1 LPDARVNGA
10 YIFEVKY
17 ARSLKYRGNLRRIL
31 GLGIVAMTLDKL
43 IIEFD
48 KGLRTLLAP
57 AQSSRPLPGG
67 DLSEPEL
74 TVADKKHAAGLM
86 RVNHVGE
93 VCAQALYQ
101 GQALTARDPAAR
113 TALED
118 AAREETEHLAWC
130 ESRIHALGGRKSL
143 LNPVWYASSLALG
156 MVAGVLGDKW
166 SLGFLAETE
175 HQVEAHLGGHLDAL
189 PEADSKS
196 RAVVAQMQKD
206 EARHAETAI
215 AHGARELPALVKDA
229 MQLASKAMT
238 KTAYWV

>member
-1 LPDARVNGA
+1 
-10 YIFEVKY
+10 
-17 ARSLKYRGNLRRIL
+17 
-31 GLGIVAMTLDKL
+31 MLDKL

-57 AQSSRPLPGG
+57 AQSARPLPGR

-74 TVADKKHAAGLM
+74 AAADKKHAAGLM

-101 GQALTARDPAAR
+101 GQALTARDPVAR
-113 TALED
+113 TALEH

-130 ESRIHALGGRKSL
+130 EARIHALGGRKSL
-143 LNPVWYASSLALG
+143 LNPLWYANSFALG
-156 MVAGVLGDKW
+156 IAAGALGDKW

-175 HQVEAHLGGHLDAL
+175 RQVEAHLGGHLDTL
-189 PEADSKS
+189 PAADTKS
-196 RAVVAQMQKD
+196 RAVVAQMQED

-215 AHGARELPALVKDA
+215 AHGAAELPVPIQRLMAL
-229 MQLASKAMT
+229 MSKAMT
-238 KTAYWV
+238 RTAYWV